1 MYLLPI
7 WYCITLVILSK
18 KRLASGLELSRVSVS
33 VSSRRNF
40 PMSWSRLG
48 LGHEGLVSIPDIS
61 RRKSHARAV
70 NLGVIACMVRYQ
82 HGAVVVGGALLF
94 ALRSSKTSPSFK
106 ASHLRVTP
114 SSDHNAKRS
123 LIQSPDGR
131 RNRLGLR
138 QPIIR
143 PTRRISQTVR
153 EFLDLFWISRA
164 GQYSSCAPTTF
175 LAICQSHFCNESN
188 SSDRD

>member
-1 MYLLPI
+1 
-7 WYCITLVILSK
+7 
-18 KRLASGLELSRVSVS
+18 
-33 VSSRRNF
+33 
-40 PMSWSRLG
+40 
-48 LGHEGLVSIPDIS
+48 
-61 RRKSHARAV
+61 
-70 NLGVIACMVRYQ
+70 MVRYYQ

-138 QPIIR
+138 QPVI
-143 PTRRISQTVR
+143 TRRISQTVP
-153 EFLDLFWISRA
+153 EFLDLF
-164 GQYSSCAPTTF
+164 
-175 LAICQSHFCNESN
+175 
-188 SSDRD
+188 